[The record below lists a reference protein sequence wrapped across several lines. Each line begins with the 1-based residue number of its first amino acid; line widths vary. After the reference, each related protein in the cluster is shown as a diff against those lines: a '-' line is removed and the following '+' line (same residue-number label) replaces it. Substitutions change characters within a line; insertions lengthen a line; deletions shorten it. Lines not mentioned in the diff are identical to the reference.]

1 VLQQFPLASNPLTSS
16 CASFAPRIHIKKQ
29 DVNGRDEPGHDDGEV
44 VPHERKCSENPFQQG
59 RILMSRGQNMM
70 FGLAFAATAATL
82 VPANSI
88 RAQTPQGEAIKIGA
102 VVSLTGPGA
111 GLGQP
116 ERNGMLLAEKEI
128 NDKGGVK
135 GRSIK
140 VLIEDDGSKPD
151 NAKSKAE
158 QLIFDEK
165 VVTIIGAS
173 LTASTGAVSAITHAE
188 GMAELALTG
197 LGPKIEL
204 SYKSLYHLL
213 PPQELNARAMLEYT
227 TKALHAKKIGVLH
240 DTGYGQAVT
249 NWLNTLQAQYGVE
262 FVAAEKFE
270 VGATDTSAQ
279 AAKVRAANPEVVFII
294 ATSPVPFR
302 NARQVRI
309 SQPIVSAIGSSSY
322 DYVRGMG
329 EFADDIVFPEFVVG
343 EDPTPHQVEF
353 VKNYQQAYNALPKN
367 YEAAGW
373 DAVHIA
379 AKALDTA
386 GPNAK
391 REEITTAV
399 RGPYPGVLAAYNF
412 AADDMT
418 GIQLSSYVYSK
429 LVKGTF
435 TRLPFVAE

>member
-1 VLQQFPLASNPLTSS
+1 
-16 CASFAPRIHIKKQ
+16 
-29 DVNGRDEPGHDDGEV
+29 
-44 VPHERKCSENPFQQG
+44 
-59 RILMSRGQNMM
+59 MSRDS
-70 FGLAFAATAATL
+70 FIRSAYAAAVATL
-82 VPANSI
+82 LLAGFQSI
-88 RAQTPQGEAIKIGA
+88 LAQTPRGEAIKIGA

-116 ERNGMLLAEKEI
+116 ERNGILLAEKDI
-128 NDKGGVK
+128 NEKGGVN
-135 GRSIK
+135 GRPIK
-140 VLIEDDGSKPD
+140 ILIEDDGSKPD

-165 VVTIIGAS
+165 VVAMIGPS
-173 LTASTGAVSAITHAE
+173 LTASTGAVSAITNAE

-227 TKALHAKKIGVLH
+227 TKVLKAKKVGVLH
-240 DTGYGQAVT
+240 DTGYGQVVT
-249 NWLNTLQAQYGVE
+249 NSLNTLKSQYGVE
-262 FVAAEKFE
+262 FVAVEKFE

-279 AAKVRAANPEVVFII
+279 AAKVRAADPEVVFII

-302 NARQVRI
+302 NARQVKI
-309 SQPIVSAIGSSSY
+309 AQPIVSAIGSSSY

-329 EFADDIVFPEFVVG
+329 EFGDDIIFPEFVVG
-343 EDPTPHQVEF
+343 EDPTPHQSDF
-353 VKNYQQAYNALPKN
+353 VKRFQQAYNALPKN

-373 DAVHIA
+373 DAVHIV
-379 AKALDTA
+379 AKAIETA
-386 GPNAK
+386 GPNAT
-391 REEITTAV
+391 REEIAKAM
-399 RGPYPGVLAAYNF
+399 RGPYSGVLATYNL

-429 LVKGTF
+429 LVKGAF
-435 TRLPFVAE
+435 TRLPFVAK